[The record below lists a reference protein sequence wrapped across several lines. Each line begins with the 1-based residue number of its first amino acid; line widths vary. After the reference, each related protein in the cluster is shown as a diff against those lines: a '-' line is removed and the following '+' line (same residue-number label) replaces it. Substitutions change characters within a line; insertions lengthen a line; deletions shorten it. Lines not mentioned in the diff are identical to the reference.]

1 MSHLYKTAHQTEIQ
15 HLLQKLNLPLYYSK
29 PVMNQLVHFVEG
41 FLAHGFS
48 GTLTDIHRESC
59 HSRNRRTLSHFLTH
73 GKWDEHH
80 LLHVVQESAWKA
92 IHQEAKRIQEP
103 IFVIV
108 DDTVCEK
115 TKPSSQAMFSMQGT
129 GFHHSHT
136 KGKRVWGH
144 ERVEQILRCGDVIFP
159 YQFQR
164 YESKQESKIQI
175 ACNLLK
181 KVPTCSLPK
190 YLLIDSWYPA
200 QILLE
205 TALQTGNHVISG
217 LKTNRIIYP
226 YGIRQSIK
234 DFAKHV
240 RKEETNLVTVGH
252 SSYYVY
258 RYEGKLNVIENAI
271 VLLCWEAETPMTSEN
286 MRAFLS
292 TDVGLSNKQI
302 MQYYSK
308 RWAVETYFRTMKVN
322 LSLDRYQVRST
333 KALDRL
339 WTLLNCSAT
348 ICMLIEKT
356 SLIVS
361 IHQWQKKTKNS
372 WIEFIY
378 TSAKAGESLDMIQKQ
393 LQAA

>member
-1 MSHLYKTAHQTEIQ
+1 
-15 HLLQKLNLPLYYSK
+15 
-29 PVMNQLVHFVEG
+29 
-41 FLAHGFS
+41 
-48 GTLTDIHRESC
+48 
-59 HSRNRRTLSHFLTH
+59 
-73 GKWDEHH
+73 
-80 LLHVVQESAWKA
+80 
-92 IHQEAKRIQEP
+92 
-103 IFVIV
+103 V

-115 TKPSSQAMFSMQGT
+115 TKPSSQAIFGMQGA

-144 ERVEQILRCGDVIFP
+144 ERVEQTLRCGGVIFP

-181 KVPTCSLPK
+181 TLPNCSLPR
-190 YLLIDSWYPA
+190 YLLIDSCYPA
-200 QILLE
+200 QELLE

-217 LKTNRIIYP
+217 IKTNRIIYP

-240 RKEETNLVTVGH
+240 RKEETDLVTVGH

-258 RYEGKLNVIENAI
+258 RYEGKLNMIENAI
-271 VLLCWEAETPMTSEN
+271 VLLCWEATNLMTSEN

-292 TDVGLSNKQI
+292 TDVSLSNKQI

-322 LSLDRYQVRST
+322 LSLNRYQVRST

-339 WTLLNCSAT
+339 WKLLNCSAT
-348 ICMLIEKT
+348 ICMLIEKS
-356 SLIVS
+356 SLTVS

-378 TSAKAGESLDMIQKQ
+378 TAAKAEESLNMIQKQ